1 MVNFAGIDAK
11 NFPTIIMLSVLFAFD
26 AFGGA
31 FVAKSYISYFFSA
44 RYDIVFSSIGLL
56 LFFCNIVSG
65 ISGIVSSKLV

>member
-1 MVNFAGIDAK
+1 MVNFAGIDSK
-11 NFPTIIMLSVLFAFD
+11 NFPTIITLSVLFAFD

-44 RYDIVFSSIGLL
+44 RYYIDFSSIGLL